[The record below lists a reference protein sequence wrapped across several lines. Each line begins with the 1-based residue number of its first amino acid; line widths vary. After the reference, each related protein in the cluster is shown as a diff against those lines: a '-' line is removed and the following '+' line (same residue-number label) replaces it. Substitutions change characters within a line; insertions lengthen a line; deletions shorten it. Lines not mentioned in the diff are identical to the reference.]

1 MLYFQANMVMLILQ
15 VEFLKFAASNRQG
28 LSYKRVRSQCRHLGN
43 KGVTDFEGNIRKVKH
58 LLVIVQDN
66 KVMVG
71 HDPLNISGKTIDV
84 QPFPYHMKGQPL
96 INKINL
102 CFV

>member
-1 MLYFQANMVMLILQ
+1 MDMDYATT
-15 VEFLKFAASNRQG
+15 
-28 LSYKRVRSQCRHLGN
+28 LGVN
-43 KGVTDFEGNIRKVKH
+43 VGPCCPFSHTFPYAKEETREWQTLRAGNRKVKH